1 MSDQKQMRRNLLFN
15 TVGNLIF
22 FACQYLTNLLVVWLG
37 GYEDAGLL
45 STAMTIASAALSFAC
60 YGMRTF
66 QVSDLSGKYSD
77 RTYVQSRIATL
88 SIAFV
93 AAAVF
98 AFANSY
104 SPLQKYIILAY
115 TGYRLIEA
123 DVDVWHGFLQ
133 RAERMDLVGVSF
145 GIRGLLS
152 AVSFVAGLVLL
163 QNLLLT
169 ILIMLATNLLY
180 AAFVDRHQGRT
191 YADFQKTGSAGVFA
205 LLWECAPLAL
215 YSFLNVLVSSV
226 PKYFCE
232 RLLGTVQMGYF
243 NSIFAPAAIIQVGA
257 TYLFVPFITTFAR
270 LWNEKD
276 GKGFRKAVT
285 LAAAFLA
292 ALLLLGF
299 AGVAVAGRWGLSV
312 LYYGKPE
319 ILAYTSLLYPLIGCT
334 VLTTGVLIECHL
346 LTIMREMKGLI
357 VGNIAGIA
365 VSLAISHPLTVSFG
379 VYGTAFATMAALIVQ
394 MIVLGL
400 FMLLRSHRQFGA
412 K

>member
-77 RTYVQSRIATL
+77 ATYVLSRAITTTL
-88 SIAFV
+88 AF
-93 AAAVF
+93 AAAMIF
-98 AFANSY
+98 ALKNSY
-104 SPLQKYIILAY
+104 SPLQKSIIVVY
-115 TGYRLIEA
+115 TLYRLIEA

-152 AVSFVAGLVLL
+152 AVSFILGLVLMKEL
-163 QNLLLT
+163 YPT
-169 ILIMLATNLLY
+169 IAVMLATNLLY
-180 AAFVDRHQGRT
+180 AVFVDRHQGRT

-365 VSLAISHPLTVSFG
+365 VSLAISHPLTVGFG